1 MLTTNFRI
9 LAIGCLLI
17 GSIIALA
24 APSPPAVSPLCAS
37 GGRWITFS
45 DGKARLDTGP
55 EIIKNAARQD
65 VVLLGEQHD
74 QEDHHRWQLQMLA
87 ALHAQRPTMVIG
99 FEMFPRR
106 LQPVLDQWVAGTLS
120 PRDFLAQ
127 ADWNTVW
134 SLSLIHI

>member
-1 MLTTNFRI
+1 MFTTNFRI
-9 LAIGCLLI
+9 FTIGCLLI
-17 GSIIALA
+17 GSIIAVA
-24 APSPPAVSPLCAS
+24 APFPPAMSPLCAS
-37 GGRWITFS
+37 GGRWITLS
-45 DGKARLDTGP
+45 GDTGP

-65 VVLLGEQHD
+65 VALLGEQHD

-120 PRDFLAQ
+120 PGDFLAQ
-127 ADWNTVW
+127 G
-134 SLSLIHI
+134 